1 MNLFQRLAG
10 TFFSPQPT
18 FKALAER
25 PKWLD
30 ALVVLLVLFAVFSYL
45 TAPYTQKDQAEL
57 MRSSARLKERMGEDM
72 FNKRLEAL
80 NNPSPA
86 SMLARALII
95 SPLTFL
101 VGLLLSGLV
110 LLGMGRLVSTQGNY
124 KHVVSAL
131 AHASFVDKLL
141 GNAVRL
147 FLIISKK
154 SAMQAS
160 TSLALL
166 FPRMEV
172 TSAAYVILG
181 QIDFFQLWLF
191 GILAYGLAHIFSISM
206 KKALLISYGFWLIKS
221 LLYIGLGLFGLQYMR

>member
-10 TFFSPQPT
+10 IFFSPEPT

-25 PKWLD
+25 PKWAD

-45 TAPYTQKDQAEL
+45 TMPYTQKDQADL
-57 MRSSARLKERMGEDM
+57 MRSSSRLKERMGEEM

-80 NNPSPA
+80 NNPSPG
-86 SMLARALII
+86 SVLARSLIL

-110 LLGMGRLVSTQGNY
+110 LLGMGRLASTHGNY
-124 KHVVSAL
+124 KHVISAL
-131 AHASFVDKLL
+131 VHASFVDKLL

-154 SAMQAS
+154 SAVQAS
-160 TSLALL
+160 TGLALF

-181 QIDFFQLWLF
+181 QVDFFQLWLF
-191 GILAYGLAHIFSISM
+191 GILAYGLARIFGISL
-206 KKALLISYGFWLIKS
+206 KKALLVSYGFWLIKS